1 MRFKYAFKSTAA
13 ILAVC
18 SAFHFVRAASPKD
31 QPDQIS
37 VRVKTL
43 PQDEIEDRLQRG
55 DARDADREKS
65 LKQMFEAAGCAGDQ
79 LTEQQVKHQKLP
91 NVICTLAGADD
102 SEIVIGA
109 HFDHVDE
116 GKGIVDNWSGASL
129 LPSFLEGLSAIPR
142 KHTIVFVG
150 FSSEEVGLKGSDF
163 YVRQLSREQLAKI
176 HAMINIDSI
185 GLGPTKIWM
194 THSDHRLAQLFFGI
208 ANSMHS
214 PVGIMNA
221 DRLGDEDGTSF
232 RTYHVPTLMIHAITT
247 ENFPILH
254 SSRDKLSAMHM
265 NEYYETYR
273 LTLAYLAYLDST
285 LD

>member
-1 MRFKYAFKSTAA
+1 MYICAA
-13 ILAVC
+13 ATVALCAVV
-18 SAFHFVRAASPKD
+18 FLTPAASPKD

-37 VRVKTL
+37 VQVKTL
-43 PQDEIEDRLQRG
+43 AQDEIEKRLQRG

-65 LKQMFEAAGCAGDQ
+65 LKQMFEASGCTGDQ
-79 LTEQQVKHQKLP
+79 LIEQQVKHQKLP

-109 HFDHVDE
+109 HFDHVE
-116 GKGIVDNWSGASL
+116 AGKGIVDNWSGASL

-163 YVRQLSREQLAKI
+163 YAKQLNRDQLAKI
-176 HAMINIDSI
+176 HGMINIDSI

-214 PVGIMNA
+214 PVSVMNA
-221 DRLGDEDGTSF
+221 DSLGDEDGTSF
-232 RTYHVPTLMIHAITT
+232 RLYHVPTLMIHSITP
-247 ENFPILH
+247 ENFPVLH
-254 SSRDKLSAMHM
+254 SAGDELSAMHM
-265 NEYYETYR
+265 SEYYETYR
-273 LTLAYLAYLDST
+273 LTLNYLAYLEST

>member
-1 MRFKYAFKSTAA
+1 M
-13 ILAVC
+13 
-18 SAFHFVRAASPKD
+18 D
-31 QPDQIS
+31 QADQIS
-37 VRVKTL
+37 VHVKTL
-43 PQDEIEDRLQRG
+43 PADEIEKRLQRG
-55 DARDADREKS
+55 HARDADREKS
-65 LKQMFEAAGCAGDQ
+65 LKQMFEAAGCTGDR

-91 NVICTLAGADD
+91 NIICTLAGADD

-129 LPSFLEGLSAIPR
+129 LPSFLEGLSEIPR

-150 FSSEEVGLKGSDF
+150 FSSEETGLKGSDF

-176 HAMINIDSI
+176 HGMINIDSI
-185 GLGPTKIWM
+185 GIGPTKIWM

-208 ANSMHS
+208 AKSMRS
-214 PVGIMNA
+214 PVSVMNA
-221 DRLGDEDGTSF
+221 DSLGDEDGTSF
-232 RTYHVPTLMIHAITT
+232 RVYHVPTLMIHSITT
-247 ENFPILH
+247 ENFPVLH
-254 SSRDKLSAMHM
+254 SSGDKLSAMHM

-273 LTLAYLAYLDST
+273 LTLDYLAYLDST

>member
-1 MRFKYAFKSTAA
+1 MRFKCVFTSPAA
-13 ILAVC
+13 ILIVC
-18 SAFHFVRAASPKD
+18 STAYFVRASSPKD

-37 VRVKTL
+37 VEVKTL
-43 PQDEIEDRLQRG
+43 AQDEIEKRLQGG
-55 DARDADREKS
+55 DGRDADREKS
-65 LKQMFEAAGCAGDQ
+65 LRQMFEAAGCAGDR
-79 LTEQQVKHQKLP
+79 LTEQPVKHQKLP

-102 SEIVIGA
+102 SEIVVGA
-109 HFDHVDE
+109 HFDHVEE

-142 KHTIVFVG
+142 KHTIVFIG

-163 YVRQLSREQLAKI
+163 YVKQLSREHLAKI

-214 PVGIMNA
+214 PVSVMNA
-221 DRLGDEDGTSF
+221 DSLGDEDGTSF
-232 RTYHVPTLMIHAITT
+232 RLYHVPTLMIHSITP
-247 ENFPILH
+247 ENFPVLH

-265 NEYYETYR
+265 NEYYESYR
-273 LTLAYLAYLDST
+273 LTLDYLAYLDST

>member
-1 MRFKYAFKSTAA
+1 VYISAAAFVA
-13 ILAVC
+13 LC
-18 SAFHFVRAASPKD
+18 SATHFTPKASPKD
-31 QPDQIS
+31 RPDQIS
-37 VRVKTL
+37 VQVKTL
-43 PQDEIEDRLQRG
+43 PADEIEKRLQRG
-55 DARDADREKS
+55 DARDPDREKS
-65 LKQMFEAAGCAGDQ
+65 LKQMFEAAGCAGDR
-79 LTEQQVKHQKLP
+79 LVEQQVKHQKLP
-91 NVICTLAGADD
+91 NVICTLPGADD

-129 LPSFLEGLSAIPR
+129 LPSFLEGLSVASR

-163 YVRQLSREQLAKI
+163 YVKQLSREQLARI

-185 GLGPTKIWM
+185 GVGPTKIWM

-214 PVGIMNA
+214 PVGVMNA
-221 DRLGDEDGTSF
+221 DSVGDEDGSSF
-232 RTYHVPTLMIHAITT
+232 RAYHVPTLMLHSITS
-247 ENFPILH
+247 ENFPVLH
-254 SSRDKLSAMHM
+254 SSRDKISAMHM

-273 LTLAYLAYLDST
+273 LTLVYLAYLDAS